1 MTEIQNS
8 KPVYDFEVFK
18 GSFIDTDKTEMTA
31 VRIAN
36 VLVIEYCDLR
46 FICNLVLVI
55 WDLYSLVL
63 VICYLPHFMYFL
75 RTNFLT

>member
-8 KPVYDFEVFK
+8 KPLYDFEVFK
-18 GSFIDTDKTEMTA
+18 GPFIDTDKTEMTA

-46 FICNLVLVI
+46 FTLRLAQGGELVEPFVI
-55 WDLYSLVL
+55 WCLLFGIYTVWCL
-63 VICYLPHFMYFL
+63 
-75 RTNFLT
+75 